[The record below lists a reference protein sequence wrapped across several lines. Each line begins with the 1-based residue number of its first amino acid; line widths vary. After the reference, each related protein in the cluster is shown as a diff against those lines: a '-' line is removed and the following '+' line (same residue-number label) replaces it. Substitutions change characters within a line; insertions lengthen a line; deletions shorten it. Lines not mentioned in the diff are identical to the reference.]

1 MKTSILCELLLRDA
15 CDDNVSFYRTMF
27 ETQSL
32 DEVKDEHWRA
42 FIALARSLSAEQRE
56 TLLAFAR
63 QSAVDAISTI
73 CGGIDG
79 TTQLGGQLLALS
91 LIDDDGQ
98 QHAGEL
104 QDQFLAIAN
113 DTTA

>member
-1 MKTSILCELLLRDA
+1 MKTSTLCESLLRDA
-15 CDDNVSFYRTMF
+15 CDDNVLFYREMF
-27 ETQSL
+27 KTQSF
-32 DEVKDEHWRA
+32 DAVKDENWRA
-42 FIALARSLSAEQRE
+42 FIALAHSLSEEQRE

-63 QSAVDAISTI
+63 QSAVDAISTV

-79 TTQLGGQLLALS
+79 TTQLGGQFLSLS
-91 LIDDDGQ
+91 LIDDEGQ

-113 DTTA
+113 DTAA

>member
-1 MKTSILCELLLRDA
+1 MKTSVLCAFLLRDA

-27 ETQSL
+27 EEQSL
-32 DEVKDEHWRA
+32 DAVKDESWRA
-42 FIALARSLSAEQRE
+42 FIALARSLSKEQRE

-63 QSAVDAISTI
+63 QSAVDAISTV

-79 TTQLGGQLLALS
+79 TTQLGEQFLSLS
-91 LIDDDGQ
+91 LIDADGQ

-113 DTTA
+113 DTTV